1 LSLNI
6 AKSAP
11 TTALVFYLWPA
22 GDSARAGR
30 EFEAA
35 ELAKILMPPYLMY
48 Q

>member
-1 LSLNI
+1 LILNI

-11 TTALVFYLWPA
+11 TAAVVFHLWLVGDLA
-22 GDSARAGR
+22 GAGR

-35 ELAKILMPPYLMY
+35 ELAKIPRPPYLMY